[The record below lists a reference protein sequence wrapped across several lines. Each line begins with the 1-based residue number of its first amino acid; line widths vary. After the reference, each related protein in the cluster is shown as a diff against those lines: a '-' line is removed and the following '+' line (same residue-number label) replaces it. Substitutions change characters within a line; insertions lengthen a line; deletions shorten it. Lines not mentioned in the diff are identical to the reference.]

1 MDREQT
7 TAPPDGLSD
16 AISKIMA
23 HPELISMVASALGGT
38 APKAAAEEE
47 AIPDLVP
54 KEAPVSA
61 SIPNV
66 PALSNPSGMND
77 TIAALAPILGSLTG
91 KGGLSPQKDDKQ
103 ACLLRALKPYV
114 SPGRGQA
121 IDYMIRLSQ
130 ISDLMKHLS

>member
-23 HPELISMVASALGGT
+23 HPELISMVASALGGA
-38 APKAAAEEE
+38 APKEVSMAEAKSDIPEE
-47 AIPDLVP
+47 DPPVLTEVS
-54 KEAPVSA
+54 KVSA
-61 SIPNV
+61 P
-66 PALSNPSGMND
+66 SNPPGLND

-114 SPGRGQA
+114 SSGRGQA